1 MEDGWNVLETYR
13 WICSSFPLCIN
24 PTWLWVWLRPTRA
37 QRVDRNSLCRSCLQE
52 RGLDR
57 RLERSLIITPINWYY
72 NHYIQQT
79 LTKKK
84 DAIPLNVIL
93 SKPFICTDDNLF
105 EWSAMPYK
113 LWNSTRNVE
122 THKAIA
128 ISTLFSKVC
137 MRDDINPWDWLPLV
151 PIPLL

>member
-1 MEDGWNVLETYR
+1 MGETFWRLTDEFAPYFLCVSIQPDYGFDWDQLEH
-13 WICSSFPLCIN
+13 N
-24 PTWLWVWLRPTRA
+24 M
-37 QRVDRNSLCRSCLQE
+37 DRNSLCRSCLQE